1 PDGQKLALLG
11 GGGFV
16 RRWRITPGAGPGEEV
31 WQLRVPRSPG
41 GGIAVSPDGRLVAA
55 ASAYRVVVVEAA
67 TGRTLPGVGERNADG
82 IVRSLAFTPDG
93 RRLVVGVPGV
103 NGGVRVWDVAT
114 GQPLGWF
121 STGLG
126 GVTHV
131 AMFPDGRRAASTGTD
146 EAVTVWD
153 LEAAGASK

>member
-1 PDGQKLALLG
+1 MAVLG
-11 GGGFV
+11 RDGFV
-16 RRWRITPGAGPGEEV
+16 RLWQITPGDGPGEEV

-153 LEAAGASK
+153 LEAAGAPK